1 MSDIMSVT
9 ATAAEVV
16 RSFSHWRDVA
26 TKNPVF
32 ITNHGR
38 ETHVLLDI
46 AEYKELT
53 VPKGATGRSSGDDLI
68 GLAEWID
75 EALMICDQDLRIEYA
90 NRVAGAVCRKPT
102 ADLIGRLLVDVLPAV
117 SGSLMEV
124 HARRTV
130 VGGEPSAAD
139 IPSPFSNGAWLRF
152 QSFPLGSCNVLMFRD
167 ITEDVQRHRLADVK
181 ASILEAMSVHGEVGY
196 VRISLRGTIERVDDP
211 FSRMVELDETRLLGI
226 SLSDLVVREQRVMFR
241 DSLEHVMQGG
251 PPTRLRVGFL
261 SNSGEIAYARVSIVQ
276 LHGAYGAEGAVVML
290 TRCHE
295 GEEGDEEG

>member
-1 MSDIMSVT
+1 MNDIASVT

-26 TKNPVF
+26 TKKPVF

-38 ETHVLLDI
+38 ETHVLVDI
-46 AEYKELT
+46 AEYREMT
-53 VPKGATGRSSGDDLI
+53 GPKGAVSLSNGNDLV

-75 EALMICDQDLRIEYA
+75 EALMICDTDLRIEYA
-90 NRVAGAVCRKPT
+90 NRVAGAVCRKQ
-102 ADLIGRLLVDVLPAV
+102 AGELVGRLLVDVLPSV

-139 IPSPFSNGAWLRF
+139 IPSPFSDGAWLRF
-152 QSFPLGSCNVLMFRD
+152 QSFPLGNCNVLMFRD

-196 VRISLRGTIERVDDP
+196 VRISLRGTIERIDEP
-211 FSRMVELDETRLLGI
+211 FGRMVELEESRLIGI
-226 SLSDLVVREQRVMFR
+226 SLADLVAREQRASFR
-241 DSLEHVMQGG
+241 ESLEKVMQGG
-251 PPTRLRVGFL
+251 PPQRLRVGFL
-261 SNSGEIAYARVSIVQ
+261 SNSGAVAYAKVSIVQ

-295 GEEGDEEG
+295 DDDATEF

>member
-1 MSDIMSVT
+1 MNELSSVV

-26 TKNPVF
+26 SKSPVF

-46 AEYKELT
+46 GEFRDLIG
-53 VPKGATGRSSGDDLI
+53 PKGASNRSNGNDLI

-75 EALMICDQDLRIEYA
+75 EALVICDQDLRIEYA
-90 NRVAGAVCRKPT
+90 NRVAGAVCRRPT
-102 ADLIGRLLVDVLPAV
+102 GDMIGRLLVEVLPSI

-139 IPSPFSNGAWLRF
+139 IPSPFSEGAWLRF
-152 QSFPLGSCNVLMFRD
+152 QSFPLGGTNVLMFRD

-181 ASILEAMSVHGEVGY
+181 AAIIEAMSVHGEVGY
-196 VRISLRGTIERVDDP
+196 VRLSVRGTVERVDQP
-211 FSRMVELDETRLLGI
+211 FCDMVELDEQRLIGI
-226 SLSDLVVREQRVMFR
+226 TLADLVVRDQRVLFR
-241 DSLEHVMQGG
+241 DRLESVLQGG
-251 PPTRLRVGFL
+251 AAQRLQAGFL
-261 SNSGEIAYARVSIVQ
+261 SNSGKVAHAKLSIVQ

-290 TRCHE
+290 TRCRE
-295 GEEGDEEG
+295 DEILPE